1 MALTD
6 EGNGGIPATMLVG
19 PTGYAGGMPYPV
31 YQGGNGGFGGNG
43 ADGWWI
49 ILLLLA
55 LGGGWGN
62 GFGGGFG
69 GNQLGYDFPWILN
82 GQTNLSNQMGS
93 GFRDN
98 QIQDSITSV
107 RDGISALATQLCG
120 CCGDIQTS
128 LCNGFSGVTAA
139 VTGAQ
144 NALAQQLYANQIS
157 GLERSF
163 AAQTANTQ
171 GMTALSSQLAQCCC
185 DNRLATAN
193 LGALVQSE
201 NCADRAA
208 LSDGI
213 RDIITNQTA
222 NTQRILDTMCQDKI
236 DAKNDLIAQ
245 LRSEL
250 MYARG
255 QASQDVQ
262 TAALRAGQATT
273 ANQLVQELRSCPIP
287 SMPVYGMT
295 PVFTCPSQ
303 GGCGCGVNCGC
314 GLG

>member
-31 YQGGNGGFGGNG
+31 YQGGNGGFGNG
-43 ADGWWI
+43 GDGWWI

-82 GQTNLSNQMGS
+82 GQTNLSTQMGS

-171 GMTALSSQLAQCCC
+171 GLTALSSQLAQCCC

-213 RDIITNQTA
+213 RDIIAAQTA
-222 NTQRILDTMCQDKI
+222 GFQSIKDQLCQDKI

-245 LRSEL
+245 LRQEVL
-250 MYARG
+250 FARG

-262 TAALRAGQATT
+262 TATLRASDATT
-273 ANQLVQELRSCPIP
+273 ANQLIQELRSCPIP

-303 GGCGCGVNCGC
+303 GNTCGCNCGC

>member
-6 EGNGGIPATMLVG
+6 EGTGGIPATMLVG

-31 YQGGNGGFGGNG
+31 YQNGGGNGGFGS
-43 ADGWWI
+43 DGWWV

-144 NALAQQLYANQIS
+144 NALAQQMYTNQIAD
-157 GLERSF
+157 LERSF
-163 AAQTANTQ
+163 AAQTANTH

-201 NCADRAA
+201 NCADRQA

-213 RDIITNQTA
+213 RDLLTATQNQTQTIL
-222 NTQRILDTMCQDKI
+222 TQLCNDKLE
-236 DAKNDLIAQ
+236 AKNDLIAQ

-262 TAALRAGQATT
+262 TAAIQAGQRAL
-273 ANQLVQELRSCPIP
+273 ANEVEQYVLPTPRPAYIVQNPNCCYNP
-287 SMPVYGMT
+287 
-295 PVFTCPSQ
+295 
-303 GGCGCGVNCGC
+303 CGVNCGC
-314 GLG
+314 GVG